1 MTNKSLIALG
11 VLGALIGI
19 SLGVTFSGYQQ
30 EEGHN
35 KAAAAIAATTNEY
48 STIHTETEEVETHKA
63 KEYSEGAERLPT
75 VPFVPTTNVDSNN
88 NRMPAVIDRR
98 DTDPAN
104 SNNTDSAATNTGVTD
119 KTENCTV
126 NRKGNCN
133 NAKSRSNTHRH
144 RWKDQPSGDGV

>member
-35 KAAAAIAATTNEY
+35 KAEAAIAATTNEY
-48 STIHTETEEVETHKA
+48 SMVHTEEVETQKVE
-63 KEYSEGAERLPT
+63 EYSEGAERLPT

-104 SNNTDSAATNTGVTD
+104 SNNTESTATNIDATG
-119 KTENCTV
+119 KAENCTV

-144 RWKDQPSGDGV
+144 RLRDQTSGGGV